1 MPVTPVVSPSVLT
14 PGLYLNVNLLA
25 GTASPGTGVL
35 RVLIMATK
43 SSAGDLTDD
52 TEVRTLTGTDS
63 AVTAFGTGT
72 LGHLASKIIYAKYAP
87 AIVDAVSPA
96 AGSGSAT
103 LALTATGA
111 PSGTD
116 STFDISVCGRTG
128 EVVWIVGETPTQ
140 FMLKIINWIN
150 ERSDDLPVSAA
161 AGGAGVGDITSTV
174 AGNIGNDVIIRV
186 KIRTQT
192 GTEAVAGATTY
203 TNMASGSS
211 DPDFTNALAAAAGR
225 EYHFILGCL
234 SNADAGNVASSSNA
248 DKIYGHINTYNTG
261 KDAKL
266 QQGVCGF
273 TGALATAIAATPHAN
288 GFNNSEW
295 MSMPYILNGLSMPA
309 EVGARLLVERLAE
322 ISLDPAANI
331 IGNTM
336 DLVYGA
342 GDKIADKP
350 TASESEQALGAGVSL
365 FSYNAQDAEVLVR
378 SITAH
383 SQTGAGAPDR
393 RLLDTQN
400 VDAAYIIARDLRDNL
415 PVEFANAKLAEDND
429 APTTPLPPGVVQ
441 PKDIKAYIVSRLRFW
456 VGRGVADGDAL
467 DDSLENNELI
477 VEINGSD
484 PTQVDIVV
492 PTEILQPLAKMGVQV
507 DRQPS

>member
-1 MPVTPVVSPSVLT
+1 
-14 PGLYLNVNLLA
+14 
-25 GTASPGTGVL
+25 
-35 RVLIMATK
+35 MATK

-72 LGHLASKIIYAKYAP
+72 LGHLASKIIYAKHAP
-87 AIVDAVSPA
+87 AVVDAISPI

-103 LALTATGA
+103 LQLTATGA
-111 PSGTD
+111 PSGSA
-116 STFDISVCGRTG
+116 STFDIGVIGRTG
-128 EVVWIVGETPTQ
+128 EVVWEVGETPTQ
-140 FMLKIINWIN
+140 FMAKCLNWVN
-150 ERSDDLPVSAA
+150 ERSDDLPCNAA
-161 AGGAGVGDITSTV
+161 AGAAGVGDFTSTV
-174 AGNIGNDVIIRV
+174 AGNIGNDIQMKVA
-186 KIRTQT
+186 IRTQT
-192 GTEAVAGATTY
+192 GTEAVAGATDW
-203 TNMASGSS
+203 TNFSGGSS
-211 DPDFTNALAAAAGR
+211 DPDFTNALAALAGR

-234 SNADAGNVASSSNA
+234 SNADAGNIASSSNA
-248 DKIYGHINTYNTG
+248 DKIYGHINSYNTG

-266 QQGVCGF
+266 QQGVVGF
-273 TGALATAIAATPHAN
+273 SGALATAIAATPHAN
-288 GFNNSEW
+288 GFNNAEW
-295 MSMPYILNGLSMPA
+295 MQMPYCLNGLSMPA
-309 EVGARLLVERLAE
+309 EFGARLLVERLSA
-322 ISLDPAANI
+322 IVLDPAANI

-336 DLVYGA
+336 DLVYGSK
-342 GDKIADKP
+342 DKINDKP

-365 FSYNAQDAEVLVR
+365 FSYNAQDQEVLVR

-415 PVEFANAKLAEDND
+415 PLEFANAKLAEDNE

-441 PKDIKAYIVSRLRFW
+441 PRDIKAYIVSRLRFW
-456 VGRGVADGDAL
+456 VAQGVADGDAL
-467 DDSLENNELI
+467 DDSLDNNELI
-477 VEINGSD
+477 VEINASD

-492 PTEILQPLAKMGVQV
+492 PTKILQPLAKMGVQV